1 MEKQVLLYR
10 DENAFGSGVM
20 KAKDVIM
27 YEITELCNTDIL
39 DYCVDKYELSEE
51 LDDEIR
57 QLISDMENEE
67 EFDEDDVESII
78 DDLLSELEVIF
89 DKKIKYVI
97 WLATK
102 EAVIDL
108 YSNGN
113 EDAEL
118 TAYETSE
125 IILSDLGY
133 DGLLFGYEKKPKPVE
148 E

>member
-1 MEKQVLLYR
+1 MEKQVLYR

-39 DYCVDKYELSEE
+39 DYCVDTYELSEE

-108 YSNGN
+108 YSNGDEN
-113 EDAEL
+113 AEL

-133 DGLLFGYEKKPKPVE
+133 DGLLFAYEKKPKPVE